1 MHDTLLPNGVYV
13 AALTPLL
20 PDLSPDVDLLA
31 DHCGVLLKS
40 GVQGLALMG
49 TTGEA
54 NSFTITERKIL
65 LEGLLERDISG
76 QKIMLGTGCC
86 SYNDTIDLTKHAIK
100 SGIKSIL
107 LLPPFYYKQVDDTG
121 LFEYFRRV
129 MEECGDE
136 GLEIYLYHFPKM
148 TGIHFSQEL
157 LEKLV
162 DRYPSNFVGMKDS
175 GGDLGHMSEI
185 CKHFPGWKL
194 FAGTEKYLLDVLRMG
209 GAGCI
214 SATANI
220 TVQKCVEV
228 MQNWKDQQADQLQ
241 EELTAQRN
249 IFEGLPFIGILKQ
262 CMAELKNN
270 PQWLNVR
277 PPNGRVADEKLQAV
291 LRQMAK
297 QRVTGPF

>member
-1 MHDTLLPNGVYV
+1 MQDTFLPNGVYV

-20 PDLSPDVDLLA
+20 ANLSPDIDLLA
-31 DHCGVLLKS
+31 DHCGVLLKA

-54 NSFTITERKIL
+54 NSLTVAERKIL
-65 LEGLLERDISG
+65 VEGLLERGVSEE
-76 QKIMLGTGCC
+76 KIMLGTGCC
-86 SYNDTIDLTKHAIK
+86 SYNDTIELTKHAMK
-100 SGIKSIL
+100 NGIKSIL

-121 LFEYFRRV
+121 LFEYFKRV
-129 MEECGDE
+129 LEECADE
-136 GLEIYLYHFPKM
+136 ELEIYLYHFPKM
-148 TGIHFSQEL
+148 TGIHFSQAL
-157 LEKLV
+157 LEKLIEQ
-162 DRYPSNFVGMKDS
+162 YPRNFVGMKDS
-175 GGDLGHMSEI
+175 GGDLSHMADI
-185 CKHFPGWKL
+185 CKFFPGWKL

-228 MQNWKDQQADQLQ
+228 MQNWQDERADLLQ
-241 EELTAQRN
+241 EELTGQRN

-262 CMAELKNN
+262 CMAELRNN

-277 PPNGRVADEKLQAV
+277 PPNGLVENLKLQEV
-291 LRQMAK
+291 LREMARL
-297 QRVTGPF
+297 RVIGPN